1 MTLLL
6 VLIAAGAA
14 GLQVQTVLTR
24 WHDYGVLQ
32 AVGFS
37 PSQIIRYFGLQII
50 FVLVGSLVLAAVAS
64 ALLCAIGAG
73 SLASFGWAAGVSVL
87 AAAVAALPVV
97 TWPITR
103 SPAELLREA
112 A

>member
-1 MTLLL
+1 VTLLL
-6 VLIAAGAA
+6 VLVAAGAA
-14 GLQVQTVLTR
+14 GLQIQTVLTR

-37 PSQIIRYFGLQII
+37 PSQIIGYFGLQVI
-50 FVLVGSLVLAAVAS
+50 FVLIGSLVLAAGAA
-64 ALLCAIGAG
+64 ALLWPIGLGAP
-73 SLASFGWAAGVSVL
+73 ASFAWAAAVSVF

-97 TWPITR
+97 IWPIAR